1 MTNPFQE
8 GIQAF
13 IPLYLRILMGI
24 SLWFISYAIF
34 TFIGLWIASTATGI
48 SVMGFNID
56 SLDAKNGAFAT
67 GLKII
72 QVFSDIGLFVIPAL
86 VLPFIIFQKG
96 PVSFMGMRM
105 RTPLIVFLIAIC
117 MALCIQP
124 LVSVSA
130 LLNEHL
136 VLPHFLRGLEEQM
149 QNLEKKNEALM
160 DAFLKMRGPFDFS
173 INTLIIAVLPA
184 IAEELFFR
192 GFLQKTLQIRI
203 KNGTTAVIVTAFIFS
218 FIHLEFYGFLPRFI
232 LGLLLG
238 YAYLW
243 SGDIKVPILIHFTNN
258 FLDLCLSYFTLSA
271 GKMPASQNSFDIMQV
286 VLCVLSLFVLALLMY
301 VFKMKTHINTAI
313 KYEGDQNEG

>member
-24 SLWFISYAIF
+24 SLWFISYAVF
-34 TFIGLWIASTATGI
+34 TFIGLWIASAATGV

-56 SLDAKNGAFAT
+56 SLDAKSPPFAT

-86 VLPFIIFQKG
+86 VLPFVFFQRG
-96 PVSFMGMRM
+96 PVSFMGMLK
-105 RTPLIVFLIAIC
+105 RTSLVVFLIAMC

-124 LVSVSA
+124 LVSVTA
-130 LLNEHL
+130 LMNEHL
-136 VLPHFLRGLEEQM
+136 VLPHFLSGLEQQM

-160 DAFLKMRGPFDFS
+160 DTFLKMHGPIDFL

-203 KNGTTAVIVTAFIFS
+203 KNGTTVVIVTAFIFRC
-218 FIHLEFYGFLPRFI
+218 IHLEFYGFLPRFI

-258 FLDLCLSYFTLSA
+258 FLDLCLSYFTPQA
-271 GKMPASQNSFDIMQV
+271 GKIVASQNSLDMIQII
-286 VLCVLSLFVLALLMY
+286 LCVLSLFVLALLMY

-313 KYEGDQNEG
+313 SYEGDQNEG